1 MDQHAEEM
9 GGRQDQVGK
18 RKDMPSL
25 GPVCCRS
32 RPVLSTVQGG
42 KSTLLA
48 FVLPG
53 RFCREPSQS
62 FPLQTVLPKYPS

>member
-25 GPVCCRS
+25 GPVWDW
-32 RPVLSTVQGG
+32 P
-42 KSTLLA
+42 
-48 FVLPG
+48 
-53 RFCREPSQS
+53 E
-62 FPLQTVLPKYPS
+62 